1 MRKSELPSQSDTVR
15 RPVPNEASTS
25 AKRQWRFSM
34 AQLLTCVGVVSAVLG
49 SVVWVLRADNT
60 FTAND
65 LPIPFFPNWVLGLLV
80 APLGLLVAPLAALIL
95 IGLVVFQLVR
105 VRPPSIAA
113 VIFVANFA
121 VLILVEVSGAASGG
135 DNESARLVLLMCLTT
150 CGAIVESSLR
160 QLLSQHKMTIVFMAS
175 ATFSWYLFLISAFAA
190 GSC

>member
-15 RPVPNEASTS
+15 HPVPNETSAS
-25 AKRQWRFSM
+25 AKRQWQFSM
-34 AQLLTCVGVVSAVLG
+34 TQLLTFIGVVSAVLG

-65 LPIPFFPNWVLGLLV
+65 LPFPFFPNLVLGLF
-80 APLGLLVAPLAALIL
+80 VAPLAALIL
-95 IGLVVFQLVR
+95 IGLVIFQLVR
-105 VRPPSIAA
+105 VRPLSIAA
-113 VIFVANFA
+113 VIFVATLA
-121 VLILVEVSGAASGG
+121 VLILVVTSGAASGG
-135 DNESARLVLLMCLTT
+135 DNEAARLVLLMCLTT

-175 ATFSWYLFLISAFAA
+175 ATFSWYLFHISALAI